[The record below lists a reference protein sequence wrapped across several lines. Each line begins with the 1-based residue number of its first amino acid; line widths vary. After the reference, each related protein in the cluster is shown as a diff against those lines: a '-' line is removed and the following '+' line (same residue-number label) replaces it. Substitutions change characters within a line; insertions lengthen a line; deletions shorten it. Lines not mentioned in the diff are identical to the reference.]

1 MDECLH
7 QEHQELAVVVLMEGS
22 NHCAE
27 ECPGYTDPLLPVVVT
42 KGQVAEKQTQEQ
54 TLLLQATCPLP
65 EQEEAGRAG
74 FFVLH

>member
-1 MDECLH
+1 MDERL
-7 QEHQELAVVVLMEGS
+7 HQELAVVVLMEGS
-22 NHCAE
+22 NHCAGD
-27 ECPGYTDPLLPVVVT
+27 CPGYTDPLLPVVVT

>member
-1 MDECLH
+1 MPPSGTSGTSCGG
-7 QEHQELAVVVLMEGS
+7 VNGGS